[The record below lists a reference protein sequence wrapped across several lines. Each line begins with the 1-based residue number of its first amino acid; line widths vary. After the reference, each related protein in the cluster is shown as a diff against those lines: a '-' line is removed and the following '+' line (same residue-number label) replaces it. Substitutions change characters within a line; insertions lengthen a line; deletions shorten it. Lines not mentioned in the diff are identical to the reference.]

1 MTTFQDQIA
10 ECIRRAENAR
20 DMLVLVV
27 GSSQPENSKSLQSM
41 ARANGLHYLQLGEPL
56 AHRLTDI
63 PARRRPMALEAIVS
77 EMLEASQS
85 SRVCV
90 DHTEILFEP
99 TLHCDPLRLA
109 LQLSRSRLVLF
120 ALDGIYSDGQF
131 VHGYADHP
139 EYFTADLRGLP
150 VITLTN
156 QIPELQEIR

>member
-1 MTTFQDQIA
+1 M
-10 ECIRRAENAR
+10 
-20 DMLVLVV
+20 
-27 GSSQPENSKSLQSM
+27 
-41 ARANGLHYLQLGEPL
+41 
-56 AHRLTDI
+56 
-63 PARRRPMALEAIVS
+63 VS
-77 EMLEASQS
+77 EILDAAEST
-85 SRVCV
+85 RVCM
-90 DHTEILFEP
+90 DRTEILFEP

-120 ALDGIYSDGQF
+120 ALDGNYSDGQF